1 MATGSARATSGRVLA
16 PFPTTD
22 NTSALILKSFQFWKR
37 SKSGAQSLLSNR
49 CRVWLL
55 GRLRRRFG
63 GRIRCRSRH
72 LREVWR
78 FPGARIDPT
87 GAKTFVLRYRP
98 KGYGASGPKRF
109 ITIGRFGVLTVD
121 EARNRAREILGAVA
135 TGGDPAADIAHK
147 RAAST
152 FAELSELF
160 LKEHVETKRKSNTA
174 ES

>member
-1 MATGSARATSGRVLA
+1 MVADTQTRFTKRTLDQAEPKERPYFLWDGQ
-16 PFPTTD
+16 
-22 NTSALILKSFQFWKR
+22 LK
-37 SKSGAQSLLSNR
+37 G
-49 CRVWLL
+49 V
-55 GRLRRRFG
+55 
-63 GRIRCRSRH
+63 
-72 LREVWR
+72 
-78 FPGARIDPT
+78 GARIDPT

-121 EARNRAREILGAVA
+121 EARNRAREILGAIA

-160 LKEHVETKRKSNTA
+160 LREHVETKRKSNTA